1 MKNEILARW
10 QRHRW
15 LRFLVTGGVNTAFSY
30 GVYAFLVYLGIDYYI
45 SNLCSLVAGILF
57 SFQTQAALVFR
68 NSTRGLFG
76 RYVAVW
82 TILYMSN
89 SVMIG
94 LLIKIGANAYIGGAL
109 AIIPTAALSYVLQK
123 AFVFS
128 KEQSVPG

>member
-1 MKNEILARW
+1 MKNEFLEKW

-82 TILYMSN
+82 AILYMSN

-94 LLIKIGANAYIGGAL
+94 LLIKMGTNAYIGGAL
-109 AIIPTAALSYVLQK
+109 AIVPTAALSYVLQK